1 MILACHNLNKAFGE
15 HTIVCDGSFHIED
28 REKAA
33 LVGING
39 AGKSTILKMII
50 GEEPLDG
57 GDVILAKGKTLGY
70 LAQRQDLTS
79 GNTIYEE
86 VKSAKA
92 DIFAMEAQIRSIE
105 HELKHLEGEEL
116 QSRLETYNRLQ
127 SEFDARNGYACESEI
142 TGVLKGLGFTEDDF
156 NKQTD
161 TLSGGQKTRVSLGKL
176 LLTSPDILLLDE
188 PTNHLDLNSIAW
200 LETYLIN
207 YSGAVFIVSH
217 DRYFLNRVVTKVV
230 EIDNAQVRM
239 YLGNYKDYAMKKQQI
254 RDAQLKEYMNQQ
266 REIKHQ
272 EEVIEKFSKFG
283 SPYIGHPNN
292 KLPGIEMNSGSLG
305 HGLPVCVGM
314 ALAGK
319 KDNRDYRVYTVM
331 GDGELAEGSVWEGF
345 MAGHQY
351 KLDNLCAV
359 IDRNRLQISGNTE
372 DVMGHDDLHE
382 RIRSFGWHVIDVK
395 DGNDIDQLNAAFE
408 EAKTVK
414 GKPTAVIAN
423 TVKGCGS
430 SVMENKANWHHKVPT
445 QEEYDQIIADFAA
458 RKEAALHE

>member
-1 MILACHNLNKAFGE
+1 MSEYKELSCLA
-15 HTIVCDGSFHIED
+15 
-28 REKAA
+28 
-33 LVGING
+33 
-39 AGKSTILKMII
+39 
-50 GEEPLDG
+50 
-57 GDVILAKGKTLGY
+57 Y
-70 LAQRQDLTS
+70 DLR
-79 GNTIYEE
+79 
-86 VKSAKA
+86 K
-92 DIFAMEAQIRSIE
+92 
-105 HELKHLEGEEL
+105 
-116 QSRLETYNRLQ
+116 
-127 SEFDARNGYACESEI
+127 
-142 TGVLKGLGFTEDDF
+142 
-156 NKQTD
+156 
-161 TLSGGQKTRVSLGKL
+161 
-176 LLTSPDILLLDE
+176 
-188 PTNHLDLNSIAW
+188 
-200 LETYLIN
+200 
-207 YSGAVFIVSH
+207 
-217 DRYFLNRVVTKVV
+217 KVV
-230 EIDNAQVRM
+230 EMVVSGKGGHIGGDMSVIDVLVALYFKEMNISLKNMDDPDRDRFVMSKGHSVEA
-239 YLGNYKDYAMKKQQI
+239 YYAVLAAKGFFPM
-254 RDAQLKEYMNQQ
+254 
-266 REIKHQ
+266 

-319 KDNRDYRVYTVM
+319 MDKKDYRVYTVM